1 MTNRTI
7 AQALTKA
14 QQFED
19 EDKFEQ
25 AYECYKYAHELDKTD
40 TEVIQKLAACAQML
54 QYHNDAV
61 NYWNLYMQI
70 KPEDPVSYSQLLDL
84 YFHENKY
91 EYYMTRAK
99 LKTIEGRLP
108 QATDDY
114 KKAINN
120 TSEEKEIINARYLLA
135 QTYKII
141 GKPLQAIDEYL
152 KILDHDPN
160 EAVYL
165 SLANLYYE
173 EDKSAALNILHQAI
187 ERYPDSD
194 NIKEF
199 LCKIYLATG
208 DYEKAEKYAINDFDK
223 IKSLLMQEKNEQAF
237 EMLNKLSEKQKKE
250 PQYAALMAEYYY
262 NLNDNEKTLS
272 YIDIYE
278 KANPDSPL
286 SSQMRA
292 LVYEQKG
299 DEFNAHYNWG
309 KYYIKKNN
317 MELALDEY
325 LNAFNENQKD
335 TGIIKELI
343 NLYSAID
350 DKFACAEFCEKLVQ
364 IDTNDTATLKRLI
377 KFYEEQGYEDKVM
390 DYLYQLADTNERDYE
405 TLLKLA
411 KHSQKNRKI
420 DDAIDYYEKYLKVAP
435 NSDEKE
441 EAKKQLNMLTTGE
454 ASDEEGLLDKILAI
468 FSKK

>member
-1 MTNRTI
+1 MANNTV
-7 AQALTKA
+7 AQALIRA

-25 AYECYKYAHELDKTD
+25 AYECYKYAHELDKNDTD
-40 TEVIQKLAACAQML
+40 AIQKLATCAQML
-54 QYHNDAV
+54 QYNDDAI

-70 KPEDPVSYSQLLDL
+70 KPEDPLSYSQLLDL

-120 TSEEKEIINARYLLA
+120 TTEEKEIINARYLLA

-141 GKPLQAIDEYL
+141 GKNLQAIDEYL
-152 KILDHDPN
+152 KILDYDHN

-165 SLANLYYE
+165 SLADLYYA
-173 EDKSAALNILHQAI
+173 EDKSAALNVLQQAI
-187 ERYPDSD
+187 ERYPESTA
-194 NIKEF
+194 IKEF

-208 DYEKAEKYAINDFDK
+208 DYDKAEIYAVNDFDK
-223 IKSLLMQEKNEQAF
+223 IKSMLMQEKNDEAFARLEQ
-237 EMLNKLSEKQKKE
+237 LSTKQKND

-262 NLNDNEKTLS
+262 NKNDNDKTLS
-272 YIDIYE
+272 YIAVYE
-278 KANPDSPL
+278 KSNPDSPL

-292 LVYEQKG
+292 LVYEQIG
-299 DEFNAHYNWG
+299 DDYNSHYNWG

-325 LNAFNENQKD
+325 LNAYNENPESVE
-335 TGIIKELI
+335 IIKELI
-343 NLYSAID
+343 NLYSVIE
-350 DKFACAEFCEKLVQ
+350 DKFACAEFCEKLVK
-364 IDTNDTATLKRLI
+364 IDKDDVATLKRLVH
-377 KFYEEQGYEDKVM
+377 FYEDQGYEEKVLE
-390 DYLYQLADTNERDYE
+390 YLHQLAQVNSRDYE

-411 KHSQKNRKI
+411 RHAQKNRRI
-420 DDAIDYYEKYLKVAP
+420 DDAIEFYEKYIKVAP

-441 EAKKQLNMLTTGE
+441 DAKKQLNMLTSGE
-454 ASDEEGLLDKILAI
+454 IADEEGFLDKLLSF

>member
-1 MTNRTI
+1 MANTTV
-7 AQALTKA
+7 AQALVRA

-40 TEVIQKLAACAQML
+40 TDALQKLATCAQML
-54 QYHNDAV
+54 QYNNDAI
-61 NYWNLYMQI
+61 NYWNMYMQI
-70 KPEDPVSYSQLLDL
+70 KPEDPLSYSQLLDL

-120 TSEEKEIINARYLLA
+120 TNEDEEIIDARYLLA

-152 KILDHDPN
+152 KILDHDHN

-165 SLANLYYE
+165 SLADLYYA
-173 EDKSAALNILHQAI
+173 EDKSAALNVLQQAI
-187 ERYPDSD
+187 ERYPNS
-194 NIKEF
+194 NAVKEM

-208 DYEKAEKYAINDFDK
+208 DYEKAEQYAISDFDK
-223 IKSLLMQEKNEQAF
+223 IKSMLMQEKNNEAF
-237 EMLNKLSEKQKKE
+237 SMLEKLTDKQKKE
-250 PQYAALMAEYYY
+250 PQYSALMAEYYY
-262 NLNDNEKTLS
+262 NSGDMENTLS

-278 KANPDSPL
+278 KSNQDSPL
-286 SSQMRA
+286 PSQMRA

-299 DEFNAHYNWG
+299 DEYNSHFNWG
-309 KYYIKKNN
+309 KYYIKKGN

-325 LNAFNENQKD
+325 LNAYNENPKD
-335 TGIIKELI
+335 IEIIKELI

-350 DKFACAEFCEKLVQ
+350 DKFACAEFCEKLVEL
-364 IDTNDTATLKRLI
+364 DKNDTATLKRLI
-377 KFYEEQGYEDKVM
+377 NFYEEQGYEEKVM
-390 DYLYQLADTNERDYE
+390 DYLYQLAETNPRDYE

-411 KHSQKNRKI
+411 KHAQKNRRI
-420 DDAIDYYEKYLKVAP
+420 DDAIDYYEKYLKAAP

-454 ASDEEGLLDKILAI
+454 IPDEEGFLDKLLSF